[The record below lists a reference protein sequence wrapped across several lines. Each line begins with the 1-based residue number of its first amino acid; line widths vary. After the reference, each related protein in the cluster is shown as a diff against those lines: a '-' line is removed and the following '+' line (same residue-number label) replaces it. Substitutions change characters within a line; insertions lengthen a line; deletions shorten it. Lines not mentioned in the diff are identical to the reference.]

1 MVIYKTFLC
10 IKTLTFNEVRT
21 ISAYYTKLVYKGM
34 NFFLHYKHTLHYF
47 FLYLC
52 TLKTAMRIIGQD
64 ILQQQLNQLV
74 ESGRIPQA
82 VMLTGNAGVG
92 KLPLA
97 INFAQ
102 QIVGDSVQNP
112 EHPDVRFVFPIVKDK
127 ERHIAVSNDLLRQ
140 FRSHIIGNPY
150 TTIEEWIAKIGEQK
164 AAMIYTEE
172 GAEILKMANMKPY
185 LSDRKVILIWL
196 PELMHES
203 CANKLLKILEEPP
216 LDTTFILVSDTPEQ
230 VIGTIKSRC
239 RIIEV
244 PPLNEGDLRNE
255 LKKQFEFNEEQT
267 RYLVHAC
274 RGSWSNMMQLI
285 SKTENAEQTFNLFV
299 KMMRLA
305 WKLDMAEI
313 AQFSKEVAA
322 LSRSLQ
328 AEFLSNA
335 QRIIRDNFVCHI
347 GFGDLSYMNMEESQF
362 AEKFSRFIHERNIID
377 ISEELALAE
386 AQIRQ
391 NVNSEIVIY
400 HTIVKLY
407 IYLHKK

>member
-1 MVIYKTFLC
+1 M
-10 IKTLTFNEVRT
+10 
-21 ISAYYTKLVYKGM
+21 
-34 NFFLHYKHTLHYF
+34 
-47 FLYLC
+47 
-52 TLKTAMRIIGQD
+52 
-64 ILQQQLNQLV
+64 QQQLNQIV
-74 ESGRIPQA
+74 ESKRIPQA
-82 VMLTGNAGVG
+82 IMLTGNAGVG

-97 INFAQ
+97 INFAR
-102 QIVGDSVQNP
+102 QIVGDKTENL
-112 EHPDVRFVFPIVKDK
+112 EHPDIRFVFPIVKDREK
-127 ERHIAVSNDLLRQ
+127 HISVSNDLLRK
-140 FRSHIIGNPY
+140 FRSHVISNPY
-150 TTIEEWIAKIGEQK
+150 TTIEDWIVQIGEQK

-185 LSDRKVILIWL
+185 LGERKVILIWL

-230 VIGTIKSRC
+230 VIGTIRSRC

-244 PPLNEGDLRNE
+244 SPINEEDLRSE
-255 LKKQFEFNEEQT
+255 LDRQFEFNEEQL

-274 RGSWSNMMQLI
+274 RGSWSNMLQLI
-285 SKTENAEQTFNLFV
+285 TKTENAEQTFNMFV

-305 WKLDMAEI
+305 WKLNMAEV
-313 AQFSKEVAA
+313 AKFSKEVAS
-322 LSRSLQ
+322 LNRSTQ
-328 AEFLSNA
+328 ADILSNA
-335 QRIIRDNFVCHI
+335 QRILRDNFVCHI
-347 GFGDLSYMNMEESQF
+347 GFGDLSYMNLEESQF

-407 IYLHKK
+407 IYLHRK

>member
-1 MVIYKTFLC
+1 
-10 IKTLTFNEVRT
+10 
-21 ISAYYTKLVYKGM
+21 
-34 NFFLHYKHTLHYF
+34 
-47 FLYLC
+47 
-52 TLKTAMRIIGQD
+52 MRIIGQN
-64 ILQQQLNQLV
+64 ILQNQLNQMV
-74 ESGRIPQA
+74 ESNRIPQA

-102 QIVGDSVQNP
+102 RIVNDHSINL
-112 EHPDVRFVFPIVKDK
+112 EHPDMRFVFPIVKEK
-127 ERHIAVSNDLLRQ
+127 EKHISVSNDLLRE
-140 FRSHIIGNPY
+140 FRSHVIGNPY
-150 TTIEEWIAKIGEQK
+150 TTIEEWIASLGEQK
-164 AAMIYTEE
+164 SAMIYTEE
-172 GAEILKMANMKPY
+172 GAEILSAANMKPY
-185 LSDRKVILIWL
+185 LGQRKVILIWL

-230 VIGTIKSRC
+230 VIGTIRSRC

-244 PPLNEGDLRNE
+244 PPINEEDLRAE
-255 LKKQFEFNEEQT
+255 LARSYEFGEEQL

-274 RGSWSNMMQLI
+274 RGSWSNMLQLI
-285 SKTENAEQTFNLFV
+285 NKTENAEEKFNLFV

-305 WKLDMAEI
+305 WTLNMMEI
-313 AQFSKEVAA
+313 SQFSKEVAS
-322 LSRSLQ
+322 LSRNVQ
-328 AEFLSNA
+328 VDFLSNA

-347 GFGDLSYMNMEESQF
+347 GFGDISYMNMEESKF

-377 ISEELALAE
+377 ISDELALAE

-391 NVNSEIVIY
+391 NVNSEMVIY

-407 IYLHKK
+407 IYLHRK

>member
-1 MVIYKTFLC
+1 
-10 IKTLTFNEVRT
+10 
-21 ISAYYTKLVYKGM
+21 
-34 NFFLHYKHTLHYF
+34 
-47 FLYLC
+47 
-52 TLKTAMRIIGQD
+52 MRIIGQN
-64 ILQQQLNQLV
+64 ILQQQLNQMV

-102 QIVGDSVQNP
+102 QIVGDKADNL
-112 EHPDVRFVFPIVKDK
+112 EHPDIRFVFPVIKDK
-127 ERHIAVSNDLLRQ
+127 EKHIGVSNDLLRK
-140 FRSHIIGNPY
+140 FRSHVISNPY
-150 TTIEEWIAKIGEQK
+150 TTIEEWIATIGEQK

-185 LSDRKVILIWL
+185 SGDRKVILIWL
-196 PELMHES
+196 PERMHES

-230 VIGTIKSRC
+230 VIGTIRSRC

-244 PPLNEGDLRNE
+244 PPINEEELRNE
-255 LKKQFEFNEEQT
+255 LNKKYEFNEEQL

-285 SKTENAEQTFNLFV
+285 NKTEDAEEKFNLFV

-305 WKLDMAEI
+305 WKLEMAEV
-313 AQFSKEVAA
+313 AKFSKEVAA
-322 LSRSLQ
+322 LNRSLQ
-328 AEFLSNA
+328 VDFLSNA

-377 ISEELALAE
+377 ISNELALAE
-386 AQIRQ
+386 SQIRQ